1 MIDSKKN
8 KTKTL
13 AEDFDFKALEDQTF
27 NEIFFLLVFLMA
39 SLLITLT
46 IWFVVFAII
55 RYFCRKRKLSKVN
68 VDLESGNSDTN
79 QQQITSPVIETGSIK
94 TEQNTTQGLELKRKQ
109 LNQYND
115 NKTYE
120 SSGKKKKVAKNDFK
134 TSTTSTKSDKSDSL
148 KKKKRDKSKHQNLD
162 LGTKYLEREMA
173 NKEKRNRLT
182 TSSVI
187 VGPTKSVGFINPEDF
202 RLT

>member
-13 AEDFDFKALEDQTF
+13 AQHFDFKALEDQTF
-27 NEIFFLLVFLMA
+27 IEIFFLLVFLMT

-79 QQQITSPVIETGSIK
+79 QQRITSPVIETDSIK
-94 TEQNTTQGLELKRKQ
+94 TEENTIQELELKRKQ

-115 NKTYE
+115 NISDE
-120 SSGKKKKVAKNDFK
+120 PSSKKKKAAKNDSK
-134 TSTTSTKSDKSDSL
+134 TSTASTKSDKSDSL
-148 KKKKRDKSKHQNLD
+148 KEKKIGTSQNI
-162 LGTKYLEREMA
+162 K
-173 NKEKRNRLT
+173 
-182 TSSVI
+182 I
-187 VGPTKSVGFINPEDF
+187 
-202 RLT
+202 